1 MSGNNSGAQQ
11 SAKARL
17 EELRQQILDA
27 EEAAQMEEEA
37 LKAQEAEWKHLVD
50 LEKVRQAEL
59 WIQQAEERRCQEIVK
74 EMVRFG
80 SDLLVFSLTFWID
93 SEDVF

>member
-1 MSGNNSGAQQ
+1 MSGNNSGAQTF
-11 SAKARL
+11 AKARL

-37 LKAQEAEWKHLVD
+37 LRAQEAERKRLAD
-50 LEKVRQAEL
+50 LEKVRQVEIR
-59 WIQQAEERRCQEIVK
+59 IQQAEEKRHQEIVK

-80 SDLLVFSLTFWID
+80 SIC
-93 SEDVF
+93 